1 MKKIK
6 IFFFIFRAQFQFNFG
21 NNFNSR
27 NNSSTSTMLPK
38 IIEIAQEMTELSQFL
53 NLVSRLS
60 EQTLI
65 TVMKF
70 KIVSNHC
77 GTFNKRNLSYV
88 TVIMFRILIAN

>member
-1 MKKIK
+1 MLWKHHKKYK
-6 IFFFIFRAQFQFNFG
+6 WD
-21 NNFNSR
+21 
-27 NNSSTSTMLPK
+27 K
-38 IIEIAQEMTELSQFL
+38 EECIAYAESLEEEEMTELSQFL

-65 TVMKF
+65 TVMNF

-88 TVIMFRILIAN
+88 TVIMFRNLIAN